1 MHIQVHSL
9 ETNRDNNCFVVNNAY
24 TFMDNFLNI
33 VYGTAGNH
41 EQHPTNLFQPR
52 SLGTNAQWVYDLLG
66 EYWPRWTG
74 EATTDDI
81 VKQGTYAAKFPGGK
95 LRVISLN
102 TNMYYK
108 LNFWLYQK
116 NMEKDPNGQWTWL
129 VKELDAAEK
138 AGDRV
143 YIIGHMPM
151 GDGDAFYDGSNYFDQ
166 IVNRYS
172 NTIAAMFFGHTHVD
186 HFEISYS
193 DYSKRNFA
201 NAKAMTY
208 ISPSLTPTSGMP
220 TFRVYEVDPETFA
233 VLDTVQYM
241 ADMTNPEFQT
251 TGPVWTKYYSAK
263 EVYGSVL
270 SPPLTDPAA
279 ELSPAFWHNVTEAF
293 EANSTLFDAYMA
305 RKSRGWNPASCTG
318 DCKKNELCQLRA
330 GRSQDNCFK
339 LAPGSIGIAK
349 RHMDAEKGMHDDCG
363 ASIGLET
370 IGHLGDNKAMLELLQ
385 EKFIEF
391 NATLESTF
399 EELEDM
405 EEDDE

>member
-1 MHIQVHSL
+1 MPWPNDDSKFHADDSL
-9 ETNRDNNCFVVNNAY
+9 VNNAY
-24 TFMDNFLNI
+24 MFMDKYLNI

-41 EQHPTNLFQPR
+41 EQHPANLFQPN
-52 SLGTNAQWVYDLLG
+52 SLGSNAQWVYDLLG
-66 EYWPRWTG
+66 QYWPKWTG
-74 EATTDDI
+74 EATTEDI
-81 VKQGTYAAKFPGGK
+81 VGQGTYAAKFPGGK

-108 LNFWLYQK
+108 LNFELYQR
-116 NMEKDPNGQWTWL
+116 NMQKDPNGQWNWL

-138 AGDRV
+138 AGDRA

-193 DYSKRNFA
+193 DYSKRNYA
-201 NAKAMTY
+201 NARAMAY
-208 ISPSLTPTSGMP
+208 ISPSLAPTSGMP
-220 TFRVYEVDPETFA
+220 TFRVYEVDPDTFA

-251 TGPVWTKYYSAK
+251 SGPVWTKYYSAK
-263 EVYGSVL
+263 EVYGPIV
-270 SPPLTDPAA
+270 SPPVTDPSA

-330 GRSQDNCFK
+330 GRSQDNCYK

-349 RHMDAEKGMHDDCG
+349 REMKAERGMHDDCD
-363 ASIGLET
+363 ASVGLET
-370 IGHLGDNKAMLELLQ
+370 IGHLGDSKEMLELLQ
-385 EKFIEF
+385 EKFIEL
-391 NATLESTF
+391 NATLETSF
-399 EELEDM
+399 EDIEMD
-405 EEDDE
+405 EE